1 MSWFQ
6 FLTLFGIAF
15 VILMFYQLI
24 KELGSI
30 KSYFTEYIYQKHDS
44 HDPTIGERLEE
55 IQKQLLCIR
64 FDIPFV
70 TLEDKKYID
79 SIDNDSSRYDAEYEV
94 PWNERIDKKELYGED
109 WKAEILETLNDV
121 KNLLEEIR
129 KDSIALN
136 DISDELGEIKD
147 SLKK

>member
-1 MSWFQ
+1 MSWNHILIFIG
-6 FLTLFGIAF
+6 FL
-15 VILMFYQLI
+15 VIIWILI
-24 KELGSI
+24 KLVDSINETLGHRL
-30 KSYFTEYIYQKHDS
+30 Q
-44 HDPTIGERLEE
+44 PIGERLEE
-55 IQKQLLCIR
+55 IHKQLLCIR

-70 TLEDKKYID
+70 TEEDKKYID
-79 SIDNDSSRYDAEYEV
+79 DIDAITTKYDSETESS
-94 PWNERIDKKELYGED
+94 WNERIDKNELYGED

-136 DISDELGEIKD
+136 DISDELGEIKG